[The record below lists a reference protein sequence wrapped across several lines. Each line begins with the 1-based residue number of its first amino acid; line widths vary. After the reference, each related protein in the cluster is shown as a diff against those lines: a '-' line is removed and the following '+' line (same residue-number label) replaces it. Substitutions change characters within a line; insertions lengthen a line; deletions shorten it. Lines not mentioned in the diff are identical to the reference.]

1 MDIETGFA
9 SVNGTQLYYES
20 AGSGQDL
27 IFIHGF
33 GLDRRIWDDQFEK
46 FSQQY
51 RVLRYDLRG
60 FGKSSETPTEPYAHH
75 IDLRELMIHLG
86 ISKAHIAG
94 LSMGGRIAIDFA
106 LIYPQLIASLITVD
120 SVIHGYKFQAFSQ
133 YAAASEAK
141 DTGIAAAN
149 RKWLYHDLFRPALEK
164 PDVARRLKEIVSSY
178 SGWHWLNKNPWTPL
192 DPPAVQRLSS
202 IAAPTL
208 IVVGERDLPDF
219 HAIGDLLHQE
229 IAHSQK
235 VVIPGVGHM
244 SNMEDPAAFNRV
256 LMDFLATV

>member
-1 MDIETGFA
+1 MDTEVGFA

-33 GLDRRIWDDQFEK
+33 GLDRRMWDDQFEK
-46 FSQQY
+46 FSQHY

-60 FGKSSETPTEPYAHH
+60 FGKSSETPIEPYAHH
-75 IDLRELMIHLG
+75 IDLRDLMIQLG
-86 ISKAHIAG
+86 ISRAHIAG

-106 LIYPQLIASLITVD
+106 LIYPHLISSLITVD
-120 SVIHGYKFQAFSQ
+120 SVIHGYKFQASSQ
-133 YAAASEAK
+133 SAAASEAK

-164 PDVARRLKEIVSSY
+164 PDVARHLKEIVSSY

-192 DPPAVQRLSS
+192 DPPAVEQLSS
-202 IAAPTL
+202 IVAPTL

-219 HAIGDLLHQE
+219 HAIGELLNRE
-229 IAHSQK
+229 IAGSRK
-235 VVIPGVGHM
+235 VVIKGVGHM
-244 SNMEDPAAFNRV
+244 SNMEDPVTFNRV
-256 LMDFLATV
+256 LSDFLSTL